1 MVHVES
7 IVLPSPD
14 SISVGVT
21 FYLVYVLTL
30 FKPMILLVPV
40 LIKEHTFFIHIV
52 SLFH

>member
-21 FYLVYVLTL
+21 FYLVYV
-30 FKPMILLVPV
+30 V
-40 LIKEHTFFIHIV
+40 LGI
-52 SLFH
+52 